1 MAGRKGLGVKADDL
15 LNRLEEN
22 ALAEV
27 VKRNEELSPAV
38 QKDIA
43 HKIAVGAL
51 RYFLLKFTRNT
62 IIVFDFKEALAFEGE
77 TGAYCQNATVRI
89 NSIFR
94 KAEENALEDAKE
106 IISENRTET
115 AEILNSENEIWAL
128 LTQALRLEEIISQSV
143 SASEPAILAKYTFN
157 LAKAFN
163 LFYHNH
169 RILVEENKVKKSV
182 LFVTAEIV
190 RKSLTA
196 ALNTMGIEI
205 PERM

>member
-1 MAGRKGLGVKADDL
+1 MSGRKGLGVKADDL
-15 LNRLEEN
+15 LDRLEEN

-94 KAEENALEDAKE
+94 KADENALENAKQ
-106 IISENRTET
+106 IVSENKTEV
-115 AEILNSENEIWAL
+115 AEILNTENEIWSLITLAS
-128 LTQALRLEEIISQSV
+128 RLEETISQCV
-143 SASEPAILAKYTFN
+143 SATEPAILAKYSFG

-182 LFVTAEIV
+182 LLVTAEIV